1 VCDKHQQG
9 EGMTYERTIRRITLK
24 VLGDRDQVIDEVE
37 QMLWQSFQVSRVKA
51 QDLMIRHANN
61 PEVKGIGYYLNGE
74 YYGMW
79 VIDKQYESQ
88 LTFIPTEVY
97 EEVS

>member
-1 VCDKHQQG
+1 V
-9 EGMTYERTIRRITLK
+9 
-24 VLGDRDQVIDEVE
+24 
-37 QMLWQSFQVSRVKA
+37 
-51 QDLMIRHANN
+51 IRHANN